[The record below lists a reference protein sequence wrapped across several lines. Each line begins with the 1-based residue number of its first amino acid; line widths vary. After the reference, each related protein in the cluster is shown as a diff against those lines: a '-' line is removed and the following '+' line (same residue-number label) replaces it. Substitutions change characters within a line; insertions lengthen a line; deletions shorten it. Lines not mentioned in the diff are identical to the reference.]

1 MRERLAPRGALV
13 TGFGHLGD
21 ANLHLNICTP
31 QERALPPD
39 PTMPPTI
46 GCTLLI
52 CPSVLPISHGRR
64 ASQVFERTDA
74 LLAQVEP
81 HVFEW
86 IAARRGSISAEHGI
100 GVSKPRFL
108 HLSKTAEQ
116 IELMRR
122 LKAMLDPNGIL
133 NPGKV
138 LPPR

>member
-1 MRERLAPRGALV
+1 MHAAGAHPPPPSHHATAPSAAP
-13 TGFGHLGD
+13 F
-21 ANLHLNICTP
+21 CP
-31 QERALPPD
+31 RA
-39 PTMPPTI
+39 
-46 GCTLLI
+46 
-52 CPSVLPISHGRR
+52 SPISHGRR